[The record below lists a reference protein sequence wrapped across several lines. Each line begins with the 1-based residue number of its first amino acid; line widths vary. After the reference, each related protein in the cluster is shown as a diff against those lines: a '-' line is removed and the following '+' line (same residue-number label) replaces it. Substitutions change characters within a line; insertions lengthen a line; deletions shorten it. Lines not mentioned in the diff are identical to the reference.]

1 VDVSR
6 VVPVIRIVAGKRRVG
21 SGYRVAGRWVLTAAH
36 CVTGT
41 GHRVWLADGKRT
53 ARVAVNGRPRATRRT
68 TPTTGVDFGLLEIVP
83 DASRREAPVEE
94 LPAPACARIDRTRSA
109 RVDGCETV
117 GYPDYMA
124 TDAEPFRTAQVDGWI
139 AAASGLVD
147 TESGRRVGFLTLK
160 ADGPLPAPLPTA
172 EQELGRSR
180 WKGMSG
186 AAVFAENQL
195 VGVVAE
201 HHLPE
206 GDGSLTVVPIEWADL
221 LPEPDRSVAL
231 RALGLDS
238 MTQAQLITGAPTR
251 GIDKIYGAARIS
263 LYSSQ
268 LRLLGDVITGGL
280 RQISAGFEQAIAVK
294 LAGIHASGPWG
305 IVGADAGTV
314 GAGAGGQSLSN
325 ALIAAFKAGQAE
337 AVITMLRSEAA
348 EAESPDDLFVQGVQ
362 ECWERQQ
369 RIAPL
374 VDPLQAV
381 TLPQV
386 REAHAL
392 AVPPDTRLVVHNLV
406 EALNDAAQHTRPA
419 VGPAPLH
426 ALVTLLEQQTG
437 VRIDDAW
444 FDVDLDRQELATLRA
459 GAAPRLAAA
468 RGQARLVI
476 DLRSAAAGTGAVSW
490 PPVAAFQLLH
500 AGQWSERQEIP
511 CGPTDNEATAAVEAA
526 VRWAGSR
533 VGKFSVGLVVSRPLY
548 DRVPEAWP
556 LREEDDDPQRP
567 LGFLHPVV
575 LHSAERLASSGHR
588 RTSWTE
594 RLGAMRARA
603 AILDVDWVAAAQAH
617 DPDAIMARA
626 EASQATCIG
635 LEFPPG
641 PAEPPL
647 GNDALM
653 ATIRGGAPY
662 VVWFETEQAAWPQAC
677 GDAEWVVAG
686 GGLGSVAE
694 RLWKVRRAAGPHA
707 IGSGLRALW
716 DDDTELPE
724 VAPLQGPQTLAAAAA
739 ATSAPT
745 PGGP

>member
-6 VVPVIRIVAGKRRVG
+6 VVPVIRFVAGKRRVG
-21 SGYRVAGRWVLTAAH
+21 SGYRVAGRWVLTVAH

-41 GHRVWLADGKRT
+41 GHRVWLADGERT
-53 ARVAVNGRPRATRRT
+53 ARVAVNGRPRATSA
-68 TPTTGVDFGLLEIVP
+68 TGVDLGLLEIVP
-83 DASRREAPVEE
+83 DASRREAPVGE
-94 LPAPACARIDRTRSA
+94 LPAPACARIDRTRSG

-124 TDAEPFRTAQVDGWI
+124 TDAEPFRTSQVDGWI

-147 TESGRRVGFLTLK
+147 TASGRRAGFLTLK

-195 VGVVAE
+195 IGVVAE

-231 RALGLDS
+231 RALGLAS
-238 MTQAQLITGAPTR
+238 MTQAPLIAGDAAR
-251 GIDKIYGAARIS
+251 RIDKIYDASRIS
-263 LYSSQ
+263 LHSSQ

-280 RQISAGFEQAIAVK
+280 RQISAGFEQAIAAK
-294 LAGIHASGPWG
+294 LADIQPSGPWG
-305 IVGADAGTV
+305 IVDADAGRIA
-314 GAGAGGQSLSN
+314 AGAGTTDQSLSK
-325 ALIAAFKAGQAE
+325 ALTAAFKAGQAD
-337 AVITMLRSEAA
+337 AVIAMLRSEAA
-348 EAESPDDLFVQGVQ
+348 EAESPDDLFVQDVQ
-362 ECWERQQ
+362 QCWERQQ
-369 RIAPL
+369 RIASL

-392 AVPPDTRLVVHNLV
+392 AVPPGARLVVHNLV
-406 EALNDAAQHTRPA
+406 EALDDAAQHTRPD
-419 VGPAPLH
+419 VGPAPLYV
-426 ALVTLLEQQTG
+426 LVTLLELQTG
-437 VRIDDAW
+437 TRIDDAW
-444 FDVDLDRQELATLRA
+444 FDLDLDPQELAALRA
-459 GAAPRLAAA
+459 EAAPRLAAGCA
-468 RGQARLVI
+468 RARLVI
-476 DLRSAAAGTGAVSW
+476 DLRSAAVGTDAVSW

-511 CGPTDNEATAAVEAA
+511 CGPTDDEATAAVEAA
-526 VRWAGSR
+526 VRWAGSQ
-533 VGKFSVGLVVSRPLY
+533 VGNFSVGLVVSRPLY
-548 DRVPEAWP
+548 DRMPEAWL

-567 LGFLHPVV
+567 LGLLHPVV
-575 LHSAERLASSGHR
+575 LHSAERLSSSGRR
-588 RTSWTE
+588 RTSWAE
-594 RLGAMRARA
+594 RLAAMRARA
-603 AILDVDWVAAAQAH
+603 ATRDVDWVAAAQAH
-617 DPDAIMARA
+617 DPDAIMACV

-641 PAEPPL
+641 PAAHPL

-662 VVWFETEQAAWPQAC
+662 VVWFEAEPTAWPQAR

-686 GGLGSVAE
+686 GELGSVAE
-694 RLWKVRRAAGPHA
+694 RLFKVRLAAPGA

-716 DDDTELPE
+716 DDDNELPK
-724 VAPLQGPQTLAAAAA
+724 VARLQGDQTLAAAAA
-739 ATSAPT
+739 AMPAPA
-745 PGGP
+745 PGGPSR